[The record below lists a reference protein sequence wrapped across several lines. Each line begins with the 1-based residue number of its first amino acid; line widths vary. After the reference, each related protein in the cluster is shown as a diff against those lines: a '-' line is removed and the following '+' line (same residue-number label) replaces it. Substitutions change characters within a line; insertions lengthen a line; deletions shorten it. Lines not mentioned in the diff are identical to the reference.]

1 MKKFTMEEKNVK
13 DIKTIIKQLREGK
26 LGESA
31 DIEFKRSTDKLPKS
45 FWETYSSFS
54 NTFGGYII
62 LGVTEN
68 ADGIKISGVSGAS
81 KIIKDM
87 CNTANNS
94 DKVSYNN
101 IDNKNINTAPIGDKE
116 IIIIYIPEL
125 PMHKKPLYL
134 DGKIGKTYI
143 RRNEGDYI
151 ATAED
156 IRRFLRNAHG
166 DLDSELLSDY
176 SMEDLNQDSIL
187 RFKNIIHTR
196 KPSAHYLEMDNLE
209 FLTQMGVFQIDR
221 DDHRRPKLTVA
232 GLLFL
237 GKLDAIAQK
246 FPHFHLDYI
255 NKREIQPG
263 ERWKDRVCS
272 GDLEYM
278 EMNLFEYFLIVS
290 EKLRATITDPFALD
304 DKSIRKTPVELSTA
318 LREALANMIIHA
330 DYFDPETEL
339 KVIVEDLDYVFIN
352 PGMMLVSDLQFFT
365 GGKSLPRNNT
375 LIQFF
380 RRMGISDR
388 AGTGGKEIYDMAQ
401 RNQYQQPE
409 LKHDLASTALKIWVG
424 TPTPAQLY
432 PNISSDA
439 CKILECLGFESELSS
454 SDIQAETG
462 LSTYFLHKALDE
474 LKKNGLI
481 IVHGKGRATKYNR
494 HISIIEQVN
503 AVDEFKDILLRK
515 NRSRH

>member
-1 MKKFTMEEKNVK
+1 MEEKNIK
-13 DIKTIIKQLREGK
+13 DIENIIEQLKTEK
-26 LGESA
+26 LGESF
-31 DIEFKRSTDKLPKS
+31 DIELKRSTDKLPKA

-54 NTFGGYII
+54 NTSGGYII
-62 LGVTEN
+62 LGVTETG
-68 ADGIKISGVSGAS
+68 DGIKISGVSGAH

-87 CNTANNS
+87 CNTANNL
-94 DKVSYNN
+94 DKVSFNN
-101 IDNKNINTAPIGDKE
+101 IENKNIKTFSIDDKE
-116 IIIIYIPEL
+116 IILIYIPEL
-125 PMHKKPLYL
+125 PTHKKPLYL
-134 DGKIGKTYI
+134 DGNIKKTYI
-143 RRNEGDYI
+143 RKNEGDYV

-156 IRRFLRNAHG
+156 LRRFLRNAHG
-166 DLDSELLSDY
+166 DLDSELLSEY
-176 SMEDLNQDSIL
+176 SIEDLNRDSIL
-187 RFKNIIHTR
+187 RFKNIIHNR
-196 KPSAHYLEMDNLE
+196 KPSANYLEMDNIQ
-209 FLTQMGVFQIDR
+209 FLIQMGVFQIDR
-221 DDHRRPKLTVA
+221 ADHRLPKMTVA

-255 NKREIQPG
+255 NTRGIKSS

-304 DKSIRKTPVELSTA
+304 DKSIRKTPVELNTA

-330 DYFDPETEL
+330 DYFDTETEL
-339 KVIVEDLDYVFIN
+339 KVVVEDLDYVFIN
-352 PGMMLVSDLQFFT
+352 PGTMLVSDLQFFT

-439 CKILECLGFESELSS
+439 CKILECLGLESELSS

-462 LSTYFLHKALDE
+462 LSTYFLHKSLDE

-494 HISIIEQVN
+494 NISIIEQVD
-503 AVDEFKDILLRK
+503 AVDKIKDILLRK
-515 NRSRH
+515 S